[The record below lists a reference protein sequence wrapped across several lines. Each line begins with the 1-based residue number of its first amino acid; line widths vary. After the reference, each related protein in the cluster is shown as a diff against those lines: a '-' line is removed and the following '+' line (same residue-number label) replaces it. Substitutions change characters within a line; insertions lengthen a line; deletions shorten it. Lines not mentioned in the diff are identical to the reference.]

1 MRKRWFLAGMVLLL
15 VPGLIGGCGVAQ
27 EQYDTVA
34 ADLGKAQQEVQ
45 SVKAELEAAE
55 AGVSELTA
63 SLENAE
69 TELEA
74 AQTENS
80 ELTSGLTQS
89 QSELEAVQKER
100 EELDTEYEAFKS
112 DVNSTWNR
120 LDTLVGLQWNITAY
134 WSAAAKGDEDLIEQ
148 RHVNMVTFVDKVGDS
163 TCKSLWEQAMSAAEK
178 GQDDLY
184 MESFAAL
191 MDRSMYLVTEQAKT
205 IREQLAE

>member
-15 VPGLIGGCGVAQ
+15 VPGLLSGCGVAQ
-27 EQYDTVA
+27 EQHDAVVA
-34 ADLGKAQQEVQ
+34 ERDAAQ
-45 SVKAELEAAE
+45 AEAASLTSDLDV
-55 AGVSELTA
+55 AQASVSELTA
-63 SLENAE
+63 SLGKAE
-69 TELEA
+69 TGLEA

-80 ELTSGLTQS
+80 ELTSGLAQS
-89 QSELEAVQKER
+89 QSELEAVQKEL
-100 EELDTEYEAFKS
+100 EELDAEYEAFKS

-120 LDTLVGLQWNITAY
+120 LDNLMGLQWNITAY

-163 TCKSLWEQAMSAAEK
+163 TCTSLWEQAMSAAEK

-191 MDRSMYLVTEQAKT
+191 MDRSMYLITGQAKA
-205 IREQLAE
+205 IRGQLAE